1 MTRFAHQRVD
11 ERGLADVGTADDGQL
26 DAVIVR
32 AFLDGLFLDRRR
44 QVLQRQLD
52 QVDDAI
58 AVRCR
63 NRIRLAQAQ
72 FVELGHGG
80 AGSHA
85 LGLVDRQQHALLA
98 GFAQQLGDLVVMGVE
113 AGSRV
118 HQEHDHVGLGD
129 GLPGLARHFQQD
141 AVLAT
146 GSKPPVSIAM
156 NGISPTL
163 PSP

>member
-1 MTRFAHQRVD
+1 
-11 ERGLADVGTADDGQL
+11 
-26 DAVIVR
+26 
-32 AFLDGLFLDRRR
+32 
-44 QVLQRQLD
+44 
-52 QVDDAI
+52 
-58 AVRCR
+58 
-63 NRIRLAQAQ
+63 
-72 FVELGHGG
+72 
-80 AGSHA
+80 
-85 LGLVDRQQHALLA
+85 
-98 GFAQQLGDLVVMGVE
+98 MGVE

-118 HQEHDHVGLGD
+118 HQEHHHVGLGD